1 VAKGLAVDA
10 AGRELEPFR
19 DFAIDAGGDLF
30 LGGSN
35 PQGAPWSV
43 GIRHPRR
50 DRELIRT
57 LRVSDKAICTSGDYE
72 RRGPDAGGHHILDP
86 RTGTSPHSV
95 ASATVV
101 ASSAMLADALGTAAL
116 VLGPEDGIRLLHRMS
131 VEGLLVTPDLDRF
144 ETEGLCH
151 VA

>member
-1 VAKGLAVDA
+1 MRVVNKAV
-10 AGRELEPFR
+10 
-19 DFAIDAGGDLF
+19 
-30 LGGSN
+30 
-35 PQGAPWSV
+35 
-43 GIRHPRR
+43 
-50 DRELIRT
+50 
-57 LRVSDKAICTSGDYE
+57 CTSGDYE
-72 RRGPDAGGHHILDP
+72 RRGPDVEGHHILDP

-116 VLGPEDGIRLLHRMS
+116 VLGPEDGIRLLHRMG